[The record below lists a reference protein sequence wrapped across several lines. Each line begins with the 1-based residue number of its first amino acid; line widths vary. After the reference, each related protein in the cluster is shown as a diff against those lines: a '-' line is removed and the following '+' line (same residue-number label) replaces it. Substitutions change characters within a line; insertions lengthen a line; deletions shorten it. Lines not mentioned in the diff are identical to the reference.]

1 MGSSTPELERIN
13 DSIYVLY
20 DPPKPTA
27 QIIFFHDIHWREY
40 EQPHWQSWMSD
51 SRPSVCWP
59 QAWLPVIVPHAR
71 ILSACYDSGIWK
83 GETTGHMDL
92 HLLGENLRQDI
103 LPVYVESRPVFLIGH
118 GLGGFVIKALIK
130 SMDEELRDLSRGAS
144 HREHSK
150 KNIDH
155 KLESFLENV
164 RGVMYYATPFLG
176 SPLSDS
182 TGNISNK
189 GSLFPLLEILN
200 TEASRLNNWFRRW
213 RIDKSCQATA
223 IFASLPTKVD
233 QDPWYGSTHVAV
245 EAAARYDA
253 LPTPLYHEVHE
264 QLPGLRYL
272 ITDHPS
278 WPDAVI
284 HGFQHYIVN
293 LGSIVLFTNNV
304 VPLMGGDNE
313 DKAKV
318 LQTILFV
325 SAMNT
330 LIQTTL
336 GSRLPVVMGVSK
348 AYLLPIMSIINSPSL
363 QTIADAQ
370 VRFKH
375 TMKAIQGALILA
387 SSAQI
392 VLGFSGIWGIVT
404 RFLGPIAIAPLVALT
419 ALDIHSYGLTEAT
432 ECVEIGLP
440 TIILGVYFSQ
450 YLWHLRIKFKRRFH
464 VFELFPIL
472 LVIVVVIWG
481 YHTYVH
487 TADGAYNH
495 ASVAR
500 QRNCFTDPADAIG
513 PTQWARFAYPF
524 EWGQPTFDAGH
535 AFSMMSAVFVSMVE
549 STGGFYAAYR
559 LSGATPPP
567 PQVISRGIGWSGV
580 GILLNGVYGTAAGST
595 VSIENVGLL
604 GITRVGSRRVIQM
617 SAVWMALFSRYGKL
631 GGFFAS
637 IPVSLAGGISS
648 ILVGT
653 VAAVG
658 ISSLHFT
665 NMNKVRNLFIT
676 GFALYMGF
684 SVPFYFYKY
693 TASHGYGPVHT
704 EANWFNNIVNAFF
717 SSGAVVALIVAS
729 ILDNTV
735 RIEQITPKDRGMHW
749 FERFHEFT
757 KDSRNEEFYSLP
769 YILHRYF
776 PPT

>member
-1 MGSSTPELERIN
+1 MGSSMPELESIN

-40 EQPHWQSWMSD
+40 DQPHWQSWMSD

-71 ILSACYDSGIWK
+71 ILSACYDGGIWK

-189 GSLFPLLEILN
+189 GSLFPLLETLN
-200 TEASRLNNWFRRW
+200 TEASRLNNWFRKW

-245 EAAARYDA
+245 EAAARYDVDNFYTSQKDHFSVCRPINA
-253 LPTPLYHEVHE
+253 RDSGFHRLVELIHNGMEPQNPNSDENEPLIRMGKEPQNPNTDESETKLLNPPPPKELPFPLHHKVHE
-264 QLPGLRYL
+264 QLPRLRYV
-272 ITDHPS
+272 ITDNPP
-278 WPDAVI
+278 WPEAVI
-284 HGFQHYIVN
+284 DGFQHYIVN

-313 DKAKV
+313 DKARV

-330 LIQTTL
+330 FIQTTL

-404 RFLGPIAIAPLVALT
+404 R
-419 ALDIHSYGLTEAT
+419 
-432 ECVEIGLP
+432 
-440 TIILGVYFSQ
+440 
-450 YLWHLRIKFKRRFH
+450 
-464 VFELFPIL
+464 
-472 LVIVVVIWG
+472 
-481 YHTYVH
+481 
-487 TADGAYNH
+487 
-495 ASVAR
+495 
-500 QRNCFTDPADAIG
+500 
-513 PTQWARFAYPF
+513 
-524 EWGQPTFDAGH
+524 
-535 AFSMMSAVFVSMVE
+535 
-549 STGGFYAAYR
+549 
-559 LSGATPPP
+559 
-567 PQVISRGIGWSGV
+567 
-580 GILLNGVYGTAAGST
+580 
-595 VSIENVGLL
+595 
-604 GITRVGSRRVIQM
+604 
-617 SAVWMALFSRYGKL
+617 
-631 GGFFAS
+631 
-637 IPVSLAGGISS
+637 
-648 ILVGT
+648 
-653 VAAVG
+653 
-658 ISSLHFT
+658 
-665 NMNKVRNLFIT
+665 
-676 GFALYMGF
+676 
-684 SVPFYFYKY
+684 
-693 TASHGYGPVHT
+693 
-704 EANWFNNIVNAFF
+704 
-717 SSGAVVALIVAS
+717 
-729 ILDNTV
+729 
-735 RIEQITPKDRGMHW
+735 
-749 FERFHEFT
+749 
-757 KDSRNEEFYSLP
+757 
-769 YILHRYF
+769 
-776 PPT
+776 